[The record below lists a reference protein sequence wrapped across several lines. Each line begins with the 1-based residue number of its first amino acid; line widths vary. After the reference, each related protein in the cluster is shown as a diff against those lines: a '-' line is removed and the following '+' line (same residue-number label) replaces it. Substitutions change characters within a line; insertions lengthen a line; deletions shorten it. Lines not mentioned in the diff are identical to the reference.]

1 MITPGFLKITLMGYI
16 SSTCVV
22 IGALLGLII
31 PVSVLGACL
40 VTACIVLAMVLPNI
54 LRRMSVSDLEFSE
67 TWILPIFLGA
77 WLFGIV
83 LRGLIF

>member
-1 MITPGFLKITLMGYI
+1 MTKPGFLKITLMGYI
-16 SSTCVV
+16 SSACVV

-40 VTACIVLAMVLPNI
+40 VTAGIVLAMVLPNI

-67 TWILPIFLGA
+67 AWILPIFLGA

>member
-1 MITPGFLKITLMGYI
+1 MTTPGFLKITLMGYMSI
-16 SSTCVV
+16 ACVV

-40 VTACIVLAMVLPNI
+40 VTTGIVLVMVLPSI

-67 TWILPIFLGA
+67 TWILPMFLGA

-83 LRGLIF
+83 LRGFIF

>member
-1 MITPGFLKITLMGYI
+1 MTTPGFLKITLMGYMSI
-16 SSTCVV
+16 ACVV
-22 IGALLGLII
+22 IGTLLGLII

-40 VTACIVLAMVLPNI
+40 VTTGIVLVMVLPSI

-67 TWILPIFLGA
+67 TWILPMFLGA

-83 LRGLIF
+83 LRGFIF